1 MTMTYRTGIGID
13 IHPLVPNR
21 KLILGGI
28 DIPFELGLQGNS
40 DGDVLAHAIIDAMFG
55 AAGLGDI
62 GSHFPANDQ
71 KYKGA
76 SSMDLLA
83 TTAAKLSEAG
93 WKTSYVDATILAQE
107 PILGPHIQNGILY
120 FKIIW
125 HTYFVYKCE
134 SNNNRQTRIYRRRS
148 RNWRIGDRY
157 NRKSKL
163 IQQSINKR

>member
-107 PILGPHIQNGILY
+107 PVLRPHISKMESCISKSSGIHISCINVKATTTDKLG
-120 FKIIW
+120 F
-125 HTYFVYKCE
+125 
-134 SNNNRQTRIYRRRS
+134 
-148 RNWRIGDRY
+148 IGEGQGIGGLAIATIE
-157 NRKSKL
+157 KAS
-163 IQQSINKR
+163 

>member
-1 MTMTYRTGIGID
+1 MTYRTGIGID

-71 KYKGA
+71 KYKGS

-93 WKTSYVDATILAQE
+93 WKTSYVLSLI
-107 PILGPHIQNGILY
+107 HI
-120 FKIIW
+120 
-125 HTYFVYKCE
+125 
-134 SNNNRQTRIYRRRS
+134 
-148 RNWRIGDRY
+148 
-157 NRKSKL
+157 
-163 IQQSINKR
+163 

>member
-1 MTMTYRTGIGID
+1 MNHRTGIGID
-13 IHPLVPNR
+13 VHPLIADR

-28 DIPFELGLQGNS
+28 NIPFKLGLQGNS

-83 TTAAKLSEAG
+83 TTAAKLAEAG

-107 PILGPHIQNGILY
+107 PMLRPHISKMESCISKSSGIHISCINVKATTTDKLG
-120 FKIIW
+120 FIGEGQGIGG
-125 HTYFVYKCE
+125 FL
-134 SNNNRQTRIYRRRS
+134 RRVVRS
-148 RNWRIGDRY
+148 L
-157 NRKSKL
+157 SA
-163 IQQSINKR
+163 